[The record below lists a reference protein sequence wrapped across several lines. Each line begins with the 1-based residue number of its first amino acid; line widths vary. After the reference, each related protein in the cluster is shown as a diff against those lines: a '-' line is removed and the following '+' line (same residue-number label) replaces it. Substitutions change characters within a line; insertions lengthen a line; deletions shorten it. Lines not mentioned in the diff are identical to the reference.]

1 MPKKNVLS
9 TGKIAL
15 ISLGALVLF
24 SILFL
29 WLSYNSL
36 VSKELNVE
44 SKWSDVQV
52 QYQRRVDLIPNL
64 VESVKGYA
72 QFEKSTLTEI
82 TQLRTQWTNAR
93 TIDEKINAGTQLDSA
108 ISRLLVTFE
117 NYPDLKTVETVNN
130 LMVQLEGTENRISVA
145 RRDYND
151 AVRGYNTILRLFPT
165 NIIAN
170 LFGFEKKTF
179 FEAQEGSENAPKVN
193 IKIQ

>member
-1 MPKKNVLS
+1 MTKKSVLS
-9 TGKIAL
+9 TGKIVL
-15 ISLGALVLF
+15 ISLGVLVLL

-29 WLSYNSL
+29 WSSYNSL

-44 SKWSDVQV
+44 NKWADVQV

-82 TQLRTQWTNAR
+82 TRLRTQWTNAK

-117 NYPDLKTVETVNN
+117 NYPELKTVETVNN
-130 LMVQLEGTENRISVA
+130 LMIQLEGSENRISVA
-145 RRDYND
+145 RRDYNS
-151 AVRGYNTILRLFPT
+151 AVREYNTILRLFPT
-165 NIIAN
+165 NMIAN
-170 LFGFEKKTF
+170 MFGFEKKPF
-179 FEAQEGSENAPKVN
+179 FEAQEGSENAPKVD
-193 IKIQ
+193 IRV